1 MTFGS
6 RYQIRNIPHLATGLN
21 DKFDAGEIA
30 DTDIAAMENIEVDTK
45 SIRSAAGYVGYGGAT
60 GPFFGGFHAR
70 FSSGTQRL
78 IRQRGT
84 TLEYDNGSGVWTGCT
99 LPTAG
104 SPAAPIALTQ
114 IPCSMEMLNDIV
126 LWSNGTDST
135 MSSTDGITWTIP
147 TYGSPAQELP
157 KARKLFNNGLNRI
170 LYLGQTLYPSRVDW
184 SDINN
189 PLSIGAAAYQFFGKN
204 DGQDV
209 EDAVLLPNGGMILF
223 KTNRFYAI
231 SDISLDTVSTE
242 PIGEAPC
249 VRHTA
254 VATENSAMWAGPDGS
269 IYELQGGIPVKIN
282 ENIEPLNISYP
293 HVMRGIYFN
302 RKYHLAVPT
311 GSDAYNSYEY
321 IVNRQIQTGNPKHPY
336 VITKNQRYVGCYI
349 KEDREVSSVRRTRLY
364 FGDGRTAAIGSPAAV
379 PDTFAWVND
388 SHDTSVTQGLNGS
401 VQPCTFT
408 TKFYTEENAYY
419 LKRYVKY
426 FLNSVSASS
435 QSITVSYRFDQFE
448 QWTDTSVSISA
459 SDIDMTLEDGSSG
472 GFTEGY
478 SFANERESREF
489 KDLEQTGTDQ
499 YGIQFKISWS
509 SVNDVEILGQAYKL
523 LVNRNFK

>member
-1 MTFGS
+1 MAFGN
-6 RYQIRNIPHLATGLN
+6 RYQIRNIPHLSTGLN
-21 DKFDAGEIA
+21 DKFDAGEVA
-30 DTDIAAMENIEVDTK
+30 DTDVVAMENIEVDTK
-45 SIRSAAGYVGYGGAT
+45 SIRSAAGYVGYGGDT

-84 TLEYDNGSGVWTGCT
+84 ILEYDNGAGVWTACT
-99 LPTAG
+99 LPSVG
-104 SPAAPIALTQ
+104 SPAATAVLAQ
-114 IPCSMEMLNDIV
+114 VPCSMEMLNDVV
-126 LWSNGTDST
+126 LWSNGTDSV
-135 MSSTDGITWTIP
+135 MSSTDGITWTERS
-147 TYGSPAQELP
+147 TLP

-184 SDINN
+184 SDIND
-189 PLSIGAAAYQFFGKN
+189 PLTIGAAAYQFFGKN

-209 EDAVLLPNGGMILF
+209 EDAVLLPNGGMILY

-282 ENIEPLNISYP
+282 ENIEPLAISYP
-293 HVMRGIYFN
+293 HVMRGVYFN
-302 RKYHLAVPT
+302 RKYRLAVPT
-311 GSDAYNSYEY
+311 GSNTYNSYEY
-321 IVNRQIQTGNPKHPY
+321 VVNRQIQTGNPKHPY
-336 VITKNQRYVGCYI
+336 VITKNQRYIGCYL
-349 KEDREVSSVRRTRLY
+349 KEDREVTNLRRTRLY
-364 FGDGRTAAIGSPAAV
+364 FGDGRTDATGSPAAV
-379 PDTFAWVND
+379 PETFAWIND
-388 SHDTSVTQGLNGS
+388 LHDTSVTQGLDGAAQTCS
-401 VQPCTFT
+401 FT
-408 TKFYTEENAYY
+408 TKFYTEDSAYY

-435 QSITVSYRFDQFE
+435 QTITVSYRFDQFE
-448 QWTDTSVSISA
+448 QWTDTSMLTSA
-459 SDIDMTLEDGSSG
+459 SDIDWLLEDGSSG

-478 SFANERESREF
+478 SFSNEMESRGF

-509 SVNDVEILGQAYKL
+509 AVNDVEILGQAYKL